1 MNQEIV
7 YLGITKFR
15 NQETKFGIKLEDR
28 RRHFYIIGKTGMGKT
43 TLLENMAIQDVLA
56 NRGLAVI
63 DPHGGYAE
71 RLLDFIPKERIKD
84 TIYFD
89 PSDIAYPI
97 GFNVME
103 DVDPDLRYL
112 VASGVVGAFKK
123 IWAETWGPRL
133 EYLLRNSVLALL
145 EYPGATL
152 LSIMR
157 LLIDKEYRKKVV
169 ETIKDPIVKTFWQEE
184 FPRYPDRFQ
193 AEAVAP
199 IQNKVGQYITSPL
212 IRNIIGQEHSVF
224 NFREIMD
231 NGKILIVNLSKGKI
245 GEDNAAL
252 LGAMLITKLQLAA
265 MSRVDLPE
273 EERKDFYLYVDEFQ
287 NFATE
292 SFANIL
298 SEARK
303 YRLNLILA
311 HQYIAQVPEV
321 VREAIFGNVG
331 SIVVFRVGA
340 EDAEFLEKEFSPEFE
355 AADLC
360 NLSRFEIYLRLM
372 IDGMTSRP
380 FSAVTLPPFPLP
392 KKTYKEEVIQYTR
405 EHYAKKR
412 EEVERKISQEWLK
425 EEEKKYRA
433 YCWLCGKEV
442 EVPFLPDNKRPV
454 YCPECFKKIQR
465 KEVVPPSSPLKP
477 VIERGEVISLEEL
490 KEKTLPETKPKE
502 RKPTP
507 DLESLKEVLRK
518 SLEKS
523 FQRESSETSEEEL
536 LEKEKKEEEKE
547 GENKKEK

>member
-1 MNQEIV
+1 MNQEIL

-28 RRHFYIIGKTGMGKT
+28 RRHFYVIGKTGMGKT
-43 TLLENMAIQDVLA
+43 TLLENMAIQDILA

-71 RLLDFIPKERIKD
+71 HLLDFIPKERIKD

-123 IWAETWGPRL
+123 IWLETWGPRL
-133 EYLLRNSVLALL
+133 EYLLRNSILALL

-212 IRNIIGQEHSVF
+212 IRNIIGQERSVF

-231 NGKILIVNLSKGKI
+231 EGKILIVNLSKGRI

-311 HQYIAQVPEV
+311 HQYIAQVPEI

-331 SIVVFRVGA
+331 SIVAFRVGA
-340 EDAEFLEKEFSPEFE
+340 EDAEFLEKEFAPEFE

-380 FSAVTLPPFPLP
+380 FSAITLPPFPLP
-392 KKTYKEEVIQYTR
+392 KKEKRLR
-405 EHYAKKR
+405 EKF
-412 EEVERKISQEWLK
+412 LK
-425 EEEKKYRA
+425 N
-433 YCWLCGKEV
+433 G
-442 EVPFLPDNKRPV
+442 
-454 YCPECFKKIQR
+454 
-465 KEVVPPSSPLKP
+465 
-477 VIERGEVISLEEL
+477 
-490 KEKTLPETKPKE
+490 
-502 RKPTP
+502 
-507 DLESLKEVLRK
+507 
-518 SLEKS
+518 
-523 FQRESSETSEEEL
+523 
-536 LEKEKKEEEKE
+536 
-547 GENKKEK
+547 